1 MTPMRTTESFTLHS
15 VWLNHWS
22 VTESASFCTSTTSS
36 GPCRMSSFVTYGY
49 AVMSALPEHRVLRLV
64 PLVEPRAELLLHR
77 RALHLHARRHES
89 VVDRPR
95 ILHDDQLGHL
105 FVVIEVAVHRLQ
117 RVAEQRLELF
127 ARPRLHFGMQ

>member
-49 AVMSALPEHRVLRLV
+49 AVMSPFPEHRVLRLA
-64 PLVEPRAELLLHR
+64 PLVEPRPVFLLDC
-77 RALHLHARRHES
+77 RALHLHARRQQA

-95 ILHDDQLGHL
+95 LLHDDDLRHL
-105 FVVIEVAVHRLQ
+105 LVVIERAVHRLE
-117 RVAEQRLELF
+117 RV
-127 ARPRLHFGMQ
+127 G